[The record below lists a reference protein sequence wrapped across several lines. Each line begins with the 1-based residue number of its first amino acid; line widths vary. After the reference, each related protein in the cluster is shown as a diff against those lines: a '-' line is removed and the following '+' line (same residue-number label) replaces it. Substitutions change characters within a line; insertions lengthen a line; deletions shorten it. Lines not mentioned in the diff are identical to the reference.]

1 MIEPILKIALIIVL
15 SYLLGAFPS
24 AVVISKRFFGFD
36 IREKGSG
43 NMGST
48 NAFRVLGWKWGI
60 TVQVLDIL
68 KGVLAVAVVATILGA
83 GIDLGS
89 HTWFEDLTLI
99 KMMAGAAAVAGHIWS
114 LFVGFR
120 GGKGINTA
128 AGMLIAIAPIDVGIA
143 VGIFILAVIFS
154 GYISLGSISA
164 AFALPSSMFV
174 RYNFLHVDIPAYQ
187 IIIYFSLAISLILI
201 YAHRSN
207 IKRLLMGSENR
218 FSKLQLIKCKSHQT
232 KGT

>member
-1 MIEPILKIALIIVL
+1 MIDIFFKLALIVVVG
-15 SYLLGAFPS
+15 YLIGSFPS
-24 AVVISKRFFGFD
+24 AVVISRKFFGFD
-36 IREKGSG
+36 IRDKGSG

-68 KGVLAVAVVATILGA
+68 KGVLAVALASYIGY
-83 GIDLGS
+83 GIDLGH
-89 HTWFEDLTLI
+89 HTWFEDITLI
-99 KMMAGAAAVAGHIWS
+99 KMLGGAAAVSGHIWS
-114 LFVGFR
+114 LFVHFR

-128 AGMLIAIAPIDVGIA
+128 AGMLVAIAPIDVGIA
-143 VGIFILAVIFS
+143 VGIFIIAVIFS

-174 RYNFLHVDIPAYQ
+174 RYNILHVDIQGYQ
-187 IIIYFSLAISLILI
+187 IIIYFSIALSLLLI

-207 IKRLLMGSENR
+207 IRRLLVGAENR
-218 FSKLQLIKCKSHQT
+218 FDKLQLIKCKSHH
-232 KGT
+232 KKSI

>member
-1 MIEPILKIALIIVL
+1 MIEIFFKLTLIVVV
-15 SYLLGAFPS
+15 SYLIGSFPS
-24 AVVISKRFFGFD
+24 AVVISKKFFGFD

-60 TVQVLDIL
+60 VVQILDIL
-68 KGVLAVAVVATILGA
+68 KGIAAVAVATYIGNGINLGH
-83 GIDLGS
+83 
-89 HTWFEDLTLI
+89 HTWFEDITLI
-99 KMMAGAAAVAGHIWS
+99 KMLGGAAAVTGHIWS
-114 LFVGFR
+114 LFVKFR

-143 VGIFILAVIFS
+143 VGIFIIAVIFS

-164 AFALPSSMFV
+164 AFAFPSSMFV
-174 RYNFLHVDIPAYQ
+174 RYNILHVDIPGYQ
-187 IIIYFSLAISLILI
+187 IMIYFSIAVSLILI

-207 IKRLLMGSENR
+207 IKRLLLGAENR
-218 FSKLQLIKCKSHQT
+218 FEKLQLIKCKSHH
-232 KGT
+232 KKSI